1 MNSEARRS
9 TPTFRLSSV
18 TERTLHY
25 SAFTLEQGFQH
36 NGQRYPNITKDAR
49 RKELQNLTRWI
60 SQDKQEALIQNIIR
74 TPLKVRIMWK
84 LEVLFEIPRP
94 PSGGEFTAL
103 TRAVNSGAHKASY
116 IIKKSQFSSEFPI
129 NQAFVQ
135 ARYPH
140 YGKAVLIL
148 NKASHS
154 RTGVP
159 SFLPDH
165 TYAPRTPKF
174 KTKAFDYEDI
184 PVTTAGVVMTEV
196 HHHAEDARFKGQT
209 DEPLMAGK
217 KKSHQTLSSGA
228 FEEDD
233 EFL

>member
-1 MNSEARRS
+1 MNSEAHRS
-9 TPTFRLSSV
+9 TPTSKLSKAP
-18 TERTLHY
+18 ERTLRY
-25 SAFTLEQGFQH
+25 SAFAPVLGFLH
-36 NGQRYPNITKDAR
+36 NGQRYPNITRDAR

-60 SQDKQEALIQNIIR
+60 SQDNQEALIQNIIR

-84 LEVLFEIPRP
+84 LEVFFEIPRP

-103 TRAVNSGAHKASY
+103 TCAVNSGAHKASS

-129 NQAFVQ
+129 NQEFVH

-140 YGKAVLIL
+140 YGQAAIVL

-159 SFLPDH
+159 SFLPYH
-165 TYAPRTPKF
+165 TYAPRTPKL
-174 KTKAFDYEDI
+174 KREAFDYQGI
-184 PVTTAGVVMTEV
+184 PAITAGVVMTEV
-196 HHHAEDARFKGQT
+196 HHHADDARFKGQT

-217 KKSHQTLSSGA
+217 KEKSSNLIFGC
-228 FEEDD
+228 
-233 EFL
+233 LRGRR